1 MGRCA
6 GQNTTEGGLDPAV
19 RFTVSSWFS
28 PVPDATFEPSA
39 HGLTIES
46 VAAADVAH
54 ALGTPCYVYSAAAIR
69 AAYRRLDE
77 AFGDRL
83 HAIHYALKANSTLAI
98 VRLLRAL
105 GSRVDANSMG
115 EVDVALRCGFTPRE
129 IVFTGV
135 GKSAGELERAVALD
149 FHAINVESPGE
160 LDRLDRL
167 AAARGV
173 KARVALRV
181 NPDID
186 AQSHPHISTGLRD
199 NKFGVPIALARALV
213 LDMARRPGLA
223 PVGLHVHIGSQIT
236 ALAPLA
242 GAAGAAA
249 ALARE
254 LVGEGVPLEQL
265 DFGGGLGI
273 SYDGSPVPDAG
284 DYVRALVAAA
294 EGTGLAIAIEP
305 GRSIVGPAGALLA
318 TVVDVKHVPG
328 GRRFVVLDAGMTEL
342 MRPALYG
349 AFHRIEPLVPRHG
362 APVPCDVVGPICEST
377 DSFARDRLLPPL
389 EVGDLVAVRD
399 VGAYGAVLGSTYLR
413 RPLPPEAL
421 VDGAAWTTIR
431 RRQTLD
437 ELLQLEV

>member
-1 MGRCA
+1 MA
-6 GQNTTEGGLDPAV
+6 DTTFQHAPQ
-19 RFTVSSWFS
+19 
-28 PVPDATFEPSA
+28 
-39 HGLTIES
+39 GLTIDS
-46 VAAADVAH
+46 VAAADVAT
-54 ALGTPCYVYSAAAIR
+54 ALGTPCYVYSAGAIR
-69 AAYRRLDE
+69 AAYRQLDD
-77 AFGDRL
+77 AFAGQP

-115 EVDVALRCGFTPRE
+115 EVDVALRCGFTPRD

-135 GKSAGELERAVALD
+135 GKSAAELERAVSLD

-167 AAARGV
+167 ATARGV
-173 KARVALRV
+173 QARVALRV

-199 NKFGVPIALARALV
+199 NKFGVPIALARELV
-213 LDMARRPGLA
+213 LDMARRPGLT

-236 ALAPLA
+236 TLAPLA
-242 GAAGAAA
+242 KAAAAAA
-249 ALARE
+249 ALGRA
-254 LVGEGVPLEQL
+254 LVAEGVPLEQL

-294 EGTGLAIAIEP
+294 EGSGLAMAIEP
-305 GRSIVGPAGALLA
+305 GRSIVGPAGVLLS

-349 AFHRIEPLVPRHG
+349 AYHRIEPLLRRAG
-362 APVPCDVVGPICEST
+362 AEVACDVVGPICEST
-377 DSFARDRLLPPL
+377 DCFARDRMLPPL

-437 ELLQLEV
+437 ELLQLEA

>member
-1 MGRCA
+1 MRRSEYHGRWPRS
-6 GQNTTEGGLDPAV
+6 GSTLHGIIDHFAV
-19 RFTVSSWFS
+19 T
-28 PVPDATFEPSA
+28 DATFQYTA
-39 HGLTIES
+39 RGLTIEG
-46 VAAADVAH
+46 VAAADVAG
-54 ALGTPCYVYSAAAIR
+54 ALGTPCYAYSAGAIR
-69 AAYRRLDE
+69 AAYRQLDE
-77 AFGDRL
+77 AFGGAP
-83 HAIHYALKANSTLAI
+83 HAIHYAFKANSTLAI

-105 GSRVDANSMG
+105 GSHADANSMG
-115 EVDVALRCGFTPRE
+115 EVDVALRCGFTPRD

-135 GKSAGELERAVALD
+135 GKSASELERAVSLD

-173 KARVALRV
+173 TARVALRV

-199 NKFGVPIALARALV
+199 NKFGVPIALARELV
-213 LDMARRPGLA
+213 LDMARRPGLT

-236 ALAPLA
+236 TLAPLA
-242 GAAGAAA
+242 KAAAAAA
-249 ALARE
+249 ALGRE
-254 LVGEGVPLEQL
+254 LVAEGVPLEQL

-273 SYDGSPVPDAG
+273 SYDGTPVPAAG

-294 EGTGLAIAIEP
+294 AGSGLAMAIEP
-305 GRSIVGPAGALLA
+305 GRSIVGPAGVLLS

-349 AFHRIEPLVPRHG
+349 AFHRIEPLVPRAG
-362 APVPCDVVGPICEST
+362 PDLACDVVGPICEST
-377 DSFARDRLLPPL
+377 DCFARDRLLPPL

-399 VGAYGAVLGSTYLR
+399 VGAYGAALGSTYLR
-413 RPLPPEAL
+413 RPLPPEVL
-421 VDGAAWTTIR
+421 VDGTAFSTIR